1 MLLFDDDAMRALRLT
16 APSTIEVTDV
26 PVPEIGPDDVLL
38 RVTGA
43 GLCHSDLHVVH
54 MPGYPVMPL
63 TLGHE
68 IAGVVEAVGDSVPAS
83 VVGTPHLVH
92 LCWSCGTCRSC
103 VAGEDNVCESTGR
116 FAQPPAPGLGPDGG
130 MAEFV
135 RVPARYLVPL
145 GELDPVS
152 SAPLTDAALTPMHAI
167 KSARS
172 RLSPDATAVVIGV
185 GGLGHMAVQILRAVT
200 ACRIVAVDVSPDKL
214 EAAAAHGADATITS
228 SDSTVGEL
236 LAMTRGRGADAI
248 FDFVGAE
255 ATVAVG
261 VNAIA
266 PNGALRLVG
275 LAGGVA
281 PVPAAPFLGEGWPW
295 GASVSRAYGGTR
307 QDLADCVA
315 LAAAGR
321 ISVDVERF
329 PLEDGVRAF
338 ERLEAGDIA
347 GRAVLVP

>member
-1 MLLFDDDAMRALRLT
+1 MVNDGLMRALRLT
-16 APSTIEVTDV
+16 APSTIEICDIPTPD
-26 PVPEIGPDDVLL
+26 IGPLDVLL

-43 GLCHSDLHVVH
+43 GLCHSDLHVLH
-54 MPGYPVMPL
+54 MPAYPVMPL

-68 IAGVVEAVGDSVPAS
+68 IAGTVEAVGDGVSGVT
-83 VVGTPHLVH
+83 VGSSHLVH
-92 LCWSCGTCRSC
+92 LCWSCGVCRSC

-130 MAEFV
+130 MATYV
-135 RVPARYLVPL
+135 RVPARFLVPL
-145 GELDPVS
+145 GDLDPVA

-167 KSARS
+167 KSAAA

-185 GGLGHMAVQILRAVT
+185 GGLGHMAVQILRATT
-200 ACRIVAVDVSPDKL
+200 AARIVAVDVSAEKL
-214 EAAAAHGADATITS
+214 QVASEVGADVGLLS
-228 SDSTVGEL
+228 GDSTVDEL

-248 FDFVGAE
+248 FDCFGAE
-255 ATVAVG
+255 TTVNIG

-266 PNGALRLVG
+266 PNGALRLIG

-315 LAAAGR
+315 LANAGR
-321 ISVDVERF
+321 IGVEVERF
-329 PLEDGVRAF
+329 RLDDAMTAF
-338 ERLEAGDIA
+338 EQLEAGAIR